1 LAKPQVKFQL
11 VSLQHIPGRMR
22 AAPFIPERPGKSTW
36 DDALAALKKRGAIEG
51 IRVRAPS
58 ADARQKMKCSLL
70 TIAKS
75 RAMTVEV
82 RNDDRS
88 NDFFAW
94 LSNRPG
100 RLRLEVVGN
109 SG

>member
-11 VSLQHIPGRMR
+11 IGLQHIPGRMR
-22 AAPFIPERPGKSTW
+22 AAPSIPARPGKSTW

-51 IRVRAPS
+51 IRVRATT

-70 TIAKS
+70 TIAKR
-75 RAMTVEV
+75 RAMTVTV
-82 RNDDRS
+82 RNDDHS

-94 LSNRPG
+94 LNDRPG
-100 RLRLEVVGN
+100 RLAAPGK
-109 SG
+109 SAQ